1 MDHLKKQIPVVT
13 QKMEIRPV
21 GQQNASRSLEVL
33 MVQMEQN
40 IEEKIQGFMEQICE
54 KLTPEI
60 SQRISEE
67 HPMVITYSS

>member
-1 MDHLKKQIPVVT
+1 
-13 QKMEIRPV
+13 
-21 GQQNASRSLEVL
+21 

-67 HPMVITYSS
+67 HPMVIAYSS